1 SDLRES
7 TIAMLRRAAVLAAK
21 TTLQAF
27 VVVHREV
34 TSCGG
39 AGIAKSI
46 AREYPHALV
55 KSIEIG
61 ADLPSEVIANTV
73 FKELVG
79 SDQTVEV
86 GYVAGRRQKLALE
99 ETPIE
104 RRPLREKVV
113 VAIAG
118 GGRGLGAKL
127 AIELARR
134 HKARLLLLGR
144 TAEADATVQA
154 VREAGGSALYI
165 SCDVRE
171 RAQVESAFKRGR
183 AKFGPIEYVVHAAG
197 VLADQSL
204 ALKDV
209 SQAAPV
215 LDTKIAGALALW
227 EAARPDPLN
236 AFLMYGSWAGRFG

>member
-61 ADLPSEVIANTV
+61 ADLPSEVTAKTV
-73 FKELVG
+73 FKDLVG

-86 GYVAGRRQKLALE
+86 GYVAGRRQTLALE

-127 AIELARR
+127 AIELACR
-134 HKARLLLLGR
+134 HIACLLSLGR
-144 TAEADATVQA
+144 TAEPDAVLLA
-154 VREAGGSALYI
+154 VP
-165 SCDVRE
+165 
-171 RAQVESAFKRGR
+171 Q
-183 AKFGPIEYVVHAAG
+183 
-197 VLADQSL
+197 
-204 ALKDV
+204 
-209 SQAAPV
+209 
-215 LDTKIAGALALW
+215 AGAMVL
-227 EAARPDPLN
+227 
-236 AFLMYGSWAGRFG
+236 YTSC